1 MAEEEK
7 EIEDVKVEL
16 DLSGGESFIDKIV
29 NFKGR
34 ILYGV
39 PQDTAARAEDKDG
52 KAVANNAQLLAIH
65 EHGSPIRNLPP
76 RELLEPV
83 AKKHQK
89 EIEET
94 FNSVFNALIEGD
106 EAGADTLMRT
116 LALKLETW
124 CKAYFR
130 QDNGWEP
137 DKPET
142 IRAKNKRA
150 GKPPNAPTT
159 TLIDTGE
166 LRKSIR
172 GVYLK
177 D

>member
-1 MAEEEK
+1 MADEEK
-7 EIEDVKVEL
+7 EIEDFKVEFE
-16 DLSGGESFIDKIV
+16 LSEEGSLIDKIA
-29 NFKGR
+29 NFRGR

-65 EHGSPIRNLPP
+65 EHGSPVKNLPP
-76 RELLEPV
+76 RELLGPV
-83 AKKHQK
+83 AKKHRK

-94 FNSVFNALIEGD
+94 FNSVFNALVEGD
-106 EAGADTLMRT
+106 EEGADTLMRN
-116 LALKLETW
+116 LALKMETW